1 MPQHR
6 KRRSNPS
13 LMQRTGHW
21 MLGVLAGAARLFTPG
36 ARGVYPPHSN
46 SVIVLGVALP
56 SGVDKD
62 ELGRRLWWRGLG
74 IIERDRHSIAGAD
87 ITAAVHKRR
96 VRQARQF
103 VIKQLRNAG
112 VRGTVS
118 RWDHASLEAQ
128 SEGRGNKHPEGTRG
142 TGNKKTQAPKRTNTK
157 KRAQNTRRKSNP

>member
-1 MPQHR
+1 MPHQR
-6 KRRSNPS
+6 KRRTNPS
-13 LMQRTGHW
+13 SMQRAWHW
-21 MLGVLAGAARLFTPG
+21 MLGVLASAARLFTPG

-56 SGVDKD
+56 PDADVDQ
-62 ELGRRLWWRGLG
+62 LGQRLWWRGLG
-74 IIERDRHSIAGAD
+74 IIERDRHLIAGAD

-118 RWDHASLEAQ
+118 RWDHTSLAAKDE
-128 SEGRGNKHPEGTRG
+128 RRGTR
-142 TGNKKTQAPKRTNTK
+142 NKQAREPTK
-157 KRAQNTRRKSNP
+157 KRPTNNARKPNPKSGTPEG